1 MDFELSS
8 VEWTWA
14 IVAALAVGV
23 SKTGFGGIGLLAV
36 SIMVDLFGKPSVGI
50 LLPML
55 ILADISVYPLFRKYA
70 SWAPVWKL
78 LPPTLLGC
86 TAGYFFLEWIP
97 DENSARSVI
106 GGIIL
111 VMVTLQLFRRFSK
124 EWFERVA
131 HSREAGVAAGFAAG
145 TATMVANAAGPVFQ
159 LYLLSRRFEKMEL
172 IGVGA
177 RFFLLINILKLPVL
191 GGLDFINSESLLFN
205 AKLAPV
211 ILLGI
216 LIGRRFVHAV
226 SQRVFEW
233 LVIIFAIIAGGRL
246 VFF

>member
-1 MDFELSS
+1 MEFELSTAA
-8 VEWTWA
+8 WAWA

-23 SKTGFGGIGLLAV
+23 SKTGFGGIGLIAV

-70 SWAPVWKL
+70 SWGSVWKL
-78 LPPTLLGC
+78 LPPTFVGC
-86 TAGYFFLEWIP
+86 VAGYFILAWLP
-97 DENSARSVI
+97 DEWARSAI

-111 VMVTLQLFRRFSK
+111 VMVSMQLFRRFSK
-124 EWFERVA
+124 EWFERLA
-131 HSREAGVAAGFAAG
+131 HSREAGAVAGVAAG

-172 IGVGA
+172 IGIGA
-177 RFFLLINILKLPVL
+177 RFFLLINILKAPFL
-191 GGLDFINSESLLFN
+191 GGMSYINGESLLFN
-205 AKLAPV
+205 AKLVPV

-216 LIGRRFVHAV
+216 VLGRHLVHAV

-233 LVIIFAIIAGGRL
+233 MVIIFALLAGGRL